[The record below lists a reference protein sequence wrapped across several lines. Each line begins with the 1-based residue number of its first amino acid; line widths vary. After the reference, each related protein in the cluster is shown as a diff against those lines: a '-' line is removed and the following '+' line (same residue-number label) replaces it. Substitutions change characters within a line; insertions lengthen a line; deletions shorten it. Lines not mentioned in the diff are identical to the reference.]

1 MKFLYTTIIY
11 CDRIYPRHYPPFL
24 PLPLISSFL
33 SIIPFPTL
41 CPSIFGDPMCLHG
54 AAFTGAQVRGYLQKH
69 RQLGNSYTTEENV
82 SSTSGL
88 RTSCSAASEA
98 Y

>member
-1 MKFLYTTIIY
+1 MKILYTTIIY
-11 CDRIYPRHYPPFL
+11 CDHIYPRHYPLFF

-33 SIIPFPTL
+33 SITPFSTL
-41 CPSIFGDPMCLHG
+41 CPSSFDDLVCLHG
-54 AAFTGAQVRGYLQKH
+54 AAVTGARVRGYLQMH

-82 SSTSGL
+82 SSVSGL
-88 RTSCSAASEA
+88 RTSCSAAFEA